1 MTIVVVYAKT
11 ARKADSNNACIK
23 VKTFSWYQYR
33 LGELED
39 ILSAK
44 CFDFDTGLS
53 FKRSRLAQIVWRFD
67 QDQTRSKFFHRFIEK
82 HVSQNYEIFE
92 LVKNLFVKMPL
103 TKLARRYHSQR
114 RPKQQG
120 RVCKNWKCISFLIWK
135 DVSCIL
141 DVENF
146 ILSGAKYTSIL
157 VYSKWKSRV
166 VILSKF
172 HRPK

>member
-1 MTIVVVYAKT
+1 MLKPHVKQIQITPVSKSKHLAV
-11 ARKADSNNACIK
+11 NNIQTDL
-23 VKTFSWYQYR
+23 V
-33 LGELED
+33 D
-39 ILSAK
+39 ILSVK

-92 LVKNLFVKMPL
+92 LVKNVFVKMPL

-120 RVCKNWKCISFLIWK
+120 RVCKNWKCVSFLIWK

-141 DVENF
+141 DVEIF
-146 ILSGAKYTSIL
+146 IFTFSS
-157 VYSKWKSRV
+157 
-166 VILSKF
+166 
-172 HRPK
+172 